1 MESDRTAPPEAELRY
16 LARDVLPRWSA
27 ARRASRP
34 RRASGRRTGAPV
46 HGDLAPHNIVVRPEG
61 GFTAIDWEDAQPD
74 GLALSDLVGFLLGAL
89 VFLDRRPRDGDVEVK
104 ARLLRGDS
112 DLSGFLFAW
121 LRRTARALELEP
133 EAVAAL
139 VTLRILDVGSAMRTY
154 EALDEAPAAEALP
167 EERLAELWLSDP
179 LLGPDWDRWRA

>member
-1 MESDRTAPPEAELRY
+1 
-16 LARDVLPRWSA
+16 LAALVVLD
-27 ARRASRP
+27 RP
-34 RRASGRRTGAPV
+34 R
-46 HGDLAPHNIVVRPEG
+46 E
-61 GFTAIDWEDAQPD
+61 
-74 GLALSDLVGFLLGAL
+74 
-89 VFLDRRPRDGDVEVK
+89 DGDVEAK

-112 DLSGFLFAW
+112 NLSGVLFEW
-121 LRRTARALELEP
+121 LRRAARALELEP

-179 LLGPDWDRWRA
+179 RLGPDWDSWRA

>member
-1 MESDRTAPPEAELRY
+1 M
-16 LARDVLPRWSA
+16 
-27 ARRASRP
+27 
-34 RRASGRRTGAPV
+34 

-74 GLALSDLVGFLLGAL
+74 GLALSDLVDFLLGAL
-89 VFLDRRPRDGDVEVK
+89 VVLDRRPGDGDVEVK

-121 LRRTARALELEP
+121 LRRTAAGARVRAA
-133 EAVAAL
+133 AVAAL

-167 EERLAELWLSDP
+167 EERLAELWLPIPFS
-179 LLGPDWDRWRA
+179 GRDWDRWRA